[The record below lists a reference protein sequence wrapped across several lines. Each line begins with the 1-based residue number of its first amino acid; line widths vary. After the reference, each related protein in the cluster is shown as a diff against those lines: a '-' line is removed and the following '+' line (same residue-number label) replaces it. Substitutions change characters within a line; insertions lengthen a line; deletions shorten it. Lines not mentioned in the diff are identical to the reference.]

1 MECAYIRETVGA
13 NDNTSKARGG
23 MKAYCL
29 RLLDQGD
36 EPRGKAPVQ
45 RTVDDVHTRKST
57 KRPPKD
63 KTIASPRGRKSVF
76 AFDFVRHG
84 VKHRQAIKDGHE
96 QMPERALAP
105 GATYQG
111 R

>member
-1 MECAYIRETVGA
+1 
-13 NDNTSKARGG
+13 
-23 MKAYCL
+23 
-29 RLLDQGD
+29 
-36 EPRGKAPVQ
+36 
-45 RTVDDVHTRKST
+45 
-57 KRPPKD
+57 
-63 KTIASPRGRKSVF
+63 VF